1 LSVDPIMQLPVSGQ
15 KLSLG
20 SFVKDGAVYGLSM
33 VLARSIGLILLPILT
48 RYLSPADYG
57 TIELLAVAYA
67 LLHLV
72 LPLEVVQG
80 MVRLQADEK
89 DSIQKSGYASTAF
102 WFTASVFGGFAVLAW
117 IASGYLSQWLFGASG
132 YELVFQLAALAM
144 AFNALLYVVQT
155 HLRWNLQSRAFALS
169 NVLLAL
175 VTAAGGAALIVG
187 LNTGLIGYFIA
198 FLGGNIV
205 ALVLGIAM
213 VSGPRT
219 FGLQFDSQRLRE
231 MLVFSAPLVLSG
243 AAVYLTT
250 YADRWL
256 VRYWLGLES
265 LGLYGAAFRIASVTG
280 LVVASL
286 QMAITPIVY
295 ENHRDPQTPRVLR
308 TLLTCLLA
316 IILPA
321 VGLVAAMSKELVV
334 LLAGSNFE
342 AAAPAA
348 GWLSLGMVLMSLYVF
363 APGMGLAKRT
373 KRIAL
378 VNGAVGGCNVMLGLA
393 LVPTLGIMGAALAY
407 MAGGVAMATLYFKG
421 SHRFYAIP
429 YPFYRYAASL
439 MTMLILL
446 TVFAVVDLDWSWR
459 LVLWAIGTL
468 VVWIA
473 LFARSGLPA
482 ELIGQWRARL
492 PMVER

>member
-1 LSVDPIMQLPVSGQ
+1 MSDQ

-20 SFVKDGAVYGLSM
+20 RFVKDGAVYGLST

-57 TIELLAVAYA
+57 TIELLAVAFA
-67 LLHLV
+67 LLNLV
-72 LPLEVVQG
+72 LPLEVTQG
-80 MVRLQADEK
+80 MVRLQVDEK
-89 DSIQKSGYASTAF
+89 DLRRKADYASTAF
-102 WFTASVFGGFAVLAW
+102 WFTAGVFGGFAVLAW
-117 IASGYLSQWLFGASG
+117 IANGYLSRWLFGTSG
-132 YELVFQLAALAM
+132 YESVFQLAVLAM
-144 AFNALLYVVQT
+144 AFNASLYVVQNN
-155 HLRWNLQSRAFALS
+155 LRFNLQSRAFALS

-175 VTAAGGAALIVG
+175 VTAAGSAALIVG
-187 LNTGLIGYFIA
+187 LSTGLIGYFIA
-198 FLGGNIV
+198 SLGGNII
-205 ALVLGIAM
+205 ALALGIAM

-231 MLVFSAPLVLSG
+231 MLVFSAPLVLSS

-280 LVVASL
+280 LVVFSL

-295 ENHRDPQTPRVLR
+295 QNHRDPQTPLLLR

-316 IILPA
+316 AILPA
-321 VGLVAAMSKELVV
+321 VGLLAAFSKELVV
-334 LLAGSNFE
+334 LIAGSNFE

-348 GWLSLGMVLMSLYVF
+348 GWLSLGVVLMSLYVF

-378 VNGAVGGCNVMLGLA
+378 VNGAVSGCNVTLGLA

-407 MAGGVAMATLYFKG
+407 VAGGIAMATLYFKG

-429 YPFYRYAASL
+429 YPYYRYAASL
-439 MTMLILL
+439 MTMLIVL
-446 TVFAVVDLDWSWR
+446 TVFAVVDLEWSWR
-459 LVLWAIGTL
+459 LVVWAIGTL

-473 LFARSGLPA
+473 LFARSELPA
-482 ELIGQWRARL
+482 DLIGHWRARL

>member
-1 LSVDPIMQLPVSGQ
+1 MSDQ

-20 SFVKDGAVYGLSM
+20 RFVKDGAVYGLST

-57 TIELLAVAYA
+57 TIELLAVAFA
-67 LLHLV
+67 LLNLV
-72 LPLEVVQG
+72 LPLEVTQG
-80 MVRLQADEK
+80 MVRLQVDEK
-89 DSIQKSGYASTAF
+89 DLRRKADYASTAF
-102 WFTASVFGGFAVLAW
+102 WFTAGVFGGFAVLAW
-117 IASGYLSQWLFGASG
+117 IANGYLSRWLFGTSG
-132 YELVFQLAALAM
+132 YELVFQLAVLAM
-144 AFNALLYVVQT
+144 AVNASLYVVQNN
-155 HLRWNLQSRAFALS
+155 LRFNLQSRAFALS

-175 VTAAGGAALIVG
+175 VTAAGSAALIVG
-187 LNTGLIGYFIA
+187 LSTGLIGYFIA
-198 FLGGNIV
+198 SLGGNIV
-205 ALVLGIAM
+205 ALALGMAM

-219 FGLQFDSQRLRE
+219 FGLRFDPQRLRE
-231 MLVFSAPLVLSG
+231 MLLFSAPLVLSG

-280 LVVASL
+280 LVVFSL

-295 ENHRDPQTPRVLR
+295 QNHRDPQTPLLLR

-316 IILPA
+316 AILPA
-321 VGLVAAMSKELVV
+321 VGLLAAFSKELVV
-334 LLAGSNFE
+334 LIAGSNFE

-348 GWLSLGMVLMSLYVF
+348 GWLSLGVVLMSLYVF

-378 VNGAVGGCNVMLGLA
+378 VNGAVSGCNVTLGLA

-407 MAGGVAMATLYFKG
+407 VAGGMAMATLYFKG

-439 MTMLILL
+439 MTMLIVL
-446 TVFAVVDLDWSWR
+446 TVFAVIDLEWSWR
-459 LVLWAIGTL
+459 LVVWAIGTL

-473 LFARSGLPA
+473 LFARSELPA
-482 ELIGQWRARL
+482 DLIGHWRARL

>member
-1 LSVDPIMQLPVSGQ
+1 MSDQ

-20 SFVKDGAVYGLSM
+20 RFVKDGAVYGLST

-57 TIELLAVAYA
+57 TIELLAVAFA
-67 LLHLV
+67 LLNLV
-72 LPLEVVQG
+72 LPLEVTQG
-80 MVRLQADEK
+80 MVRLQVDEK
-89 DSIQKSGYASTAF
+89 DLRRKADYASTAF
-102 WFTASVFGGFAVLAW
+102 WFTAGVFGGFAVLAW
-117 IASGYLSQWLFGASG
+117 IANGYLSRWLFGTSG
-132 YELVFQLAALAM
+132 YESVFQLAVLAM
-144 AFNALLYVVQT
+144 AFNASLYVVQNN
-155 HLRWNLQSRAFALS
+155 LRFNLQSRAFALS

-175 VTAAGGAALIVG
+175 VTAAGSAALIVG
-187 LNTGLIGYFIA
+187 LSTGLIGYFIA
-198 FLGGNIV
+198 SLGGNII
-205 ALVLGIAM
+205 ALALGIAM

-231 MLVFSAPLVLSG
+231 MLVFSAPLVLSS

-265 LGLYGAAFRIASVTG
+265 LGLYGAAFKIASVTG
-280 LVVASL
+280 LVVFSL

-295 ENHRDPQTPRVLR
+295 QNHRDPQTPLLLR

-316 IILPA
+316 AILPA
-321 VGLVAAMSKELVV
+321 VGLLAAFSKELVV
-334 LLAGSNFE
+334 LIAGSNFE

-348 GWLSLGMVLMSLYVF
+348 GWLSLGVVLMSLYVF

-378 VNGAVGGCNVMLGLA
+378 VNGAVSGCNVTLGLA

-407 MAGGVAMATLYFKG
+407 VAGGIAMATLYFMG

-439 MTMLILL
+439 MTMLIVL
-446 TVFAVVDLDWSWR
+446 TVFAVVDLEWSWR
-459 LVLWAIGTL
+459 LVVWAIGTL

-473 LFARSGLPA
+473 LFARSELPA
-482 ELIGQWRARL
+482 DLIGHWRARL

>member
-1 LSVDPIMQLPVSGQ
+1 MSDQ

-20 SFVKDGAVYGLSM
+20 RFVKDGAVYGLSM

-57 TIELLAVAYA
+57 TIEMLAVGFA
-67 LLHLV
+67 LLNLV
-72 LPLEVVQG
+72 LPLEVSQG

-89 DSIQKSGYASTAF
+89 DSLRRAGYASTAF
-102 WFTASVFGGFAVLAW
+102 WFTAIVFSGFAVLAW
-117 IASGYLSQWLFGASG
+117 IACGYLSRWLFGAYG
-132 YELVFQLAALAM
+132 YESVFQLAVLAM
-144 AFNALLYVVQT
+144 AFNALLYVVQNN
-155 HLRWNLQSRAFALS
+155 LRFNLQSRAFALS

-175 VTAAGGAALIVG
+175 VTSAGSAALIVG
-187 LNTGLIGYFIA
+187 LSTGLIGYFIA
-198 FLGGNIV
+198 SLGGNVV
-205 ALVLGIAM
+205 ALALGMAM
-213 VSGPRT
+213 VSGPRA
-219 FGLQFDSQRLRE
+219 FGLRLDPQRLRE
-231 MLVFSAPLVLSG
+231 MLAFSAPLVLSG

-265 LGLYGAAFRIASVTG
+265 LGLYGVAFRFASVMSI
-280 LVVASL
+280 VVVSL

-295 ENHRDPQTPRVLR
+295 QNHRDPQTPLLLR

-316 IILPA
+316 AILPA
-321 VGLVAAMSKELVV
+321 VGILAAFSKELVV

-348 GWLSLGMVLMSLYVF
+348 GWLSLGVVLMSLYVF
-363 APGMGLAKRT
+363 APGMGLAKQT

-378 VNGAVGGCNVMLGLA
+378 VNGVVGGCNVTLGLA

-407 MAGGVAMATLYFKG
+407 MAGGIAMTTLYFKG

-429 YPFYRYAASL
+429 YPFHRYAVSL
-439 MTMLILL
+439 MTMLIVLS
-446 TVFAVVDLDWSWR
+446 VFAVVDLHWSWR
-459 LVLWAIGTL
+459 LVVWASGTL
-468 VVWIA
+468 MVWIA
-473 LFARSGLPA
+473 LFARSELSA
-482 ELIGQWRARL
+482 ELVGQWRTKL
-492 PMVER
+492 PMVGR